1 MKKFKVTII
10 VEVENQSVE
19 DMEFNA
25 QGYIKHDIED
35 NALYIEDIEEI
46 VVEEWL
52 EYLKDLRKPKWEEP
66 LLK

>member
-1 MKKFKVTII
+1 MLLVLDQWLGGEIMKKFKVTII

-46 VVEEWL
+46 VVEE
-52 EYLKDLRKPKWEEP
+52 
-66 LLK
+66 